1 MVSVGESIE
10 TLEKRHEVKMEANF
24 DNLQKKERKNTEG
37 DKEKKDER
45 GGDDRK
51 RMKREKIH

>member
-1 MVSVGESIE
+1 
-10 TLEKRHEVKMEANF
+10 MEANF